1 MENNIKKFLQ
11 NKQFSYKIVTE
22 EEFYSFFQDH
32 EDDLEIGITPNK
44 RDYIFAIDK
53 NKVIGC
59 AILFNQESS
68 LKMPIANTTTLSNIY
83 VNKEY
88 RNKGIS
94 SNMIDLV
101 IQKLKEDGK
110 VLKRTK
116 PDLDGKLYIYDKIT
130 QKTKEEN
137 LLVIPHNLDFIYYK
151 IGRTNNYKHL
161 NEEERIDKMYDL
173 ADKMLQHKTLVD
185 WDIKD
190 ISEINLH
197 FIDVLEEIIDKDKP
211 HKPKNKN
218 KFKS

>member
-11 NKQFSYKIVTE
+11 NKQFSYKVVAE
-22 EEFYSFFQDH
+22 EEFDSFFQDY
-32 EDDLEIGITPNK
+32 EDDLEIGIISTN
-44 RDYIFAIDK
+44 RDYIFAMDK
-53 NKVIGC
+53 NKVIGF
-59 AILFNQESS
+59 AILFNQENSVR
-68 LKMPIANTTTLSNIY
+68 MPIANTTTLSNIY

-110 VLKRTK
+110 VLKRTE
-116 PDLDGKLYIYDKIT
+116 PDLDGKLYIFDQIT
-130 QKTKEEN
+130 KKTKEEN
-137 LLVIPHNLDFIYYK
+137 LLVIPHNIDFIYYK

-173 ADKMLQHKTLVD
+173 AEKMLQHKTLTD
-185 WDIKD
+185 YDITD
-190 ISEINLH
+190 ISGINLH
-197 FIDVLEEIIDKDKP
+197 FIDVLEEVIDKDKP
-211 HKPKNKN
+211 QKPKNKN